1 MQGYIAVKW
10 PHDGY
15 LTREMHDRRL
25 VFEMNFFPSI
35 VEKLLWYPPPRLVK
49 FTSHLMIKDKS
60 FAKNMK

>member
-1 MQGYIAVKW
+1 MQGYIVVKW
-10 PHDGY
+10 PQDGY
-15 LTREMHDRRL
+15 LRREMQDRRL

-35 VEKLLWYPPPRLVK
+35 VEKLLWPPLSRLVK